1 MKLSLFSPFARQR
14 AWLLGVPGLLL
25 TGAAL
30 ASQQSDAK
38 GFVEDGDLTLLL
50 RNYYYLR
57 QNEGDG
63 HGAAARNSR
72 DPRSWTQA
80 FLLNYTSGFTQGTV
94 GVGVDAY
101 GYLGLKLDGGDGH
114 ANTPNMPVDG
124 AANSARAGRRSS
136 CASPTPC
143 SSMATS
149 NPRRRCWRQAA
160 TGCFPRPPGAGAW

>member
-1 MKLSLFSPFARQR
+1 MTLSLFSPFARQR

-72 DPRSWTQA
+72 DPRS
-80 FLLNYTSGFTQGTV
+80 
-94 GVGVDAY
+94 
-101 GYLGLKLDGGDGH
+101 
-114 ANTPNMPVDG
+114 
-124 AANSARAGRRSS
+124 
-136 CASPTPC
+136 
-143 SSMATS
+143 
-149 NPRRRCWRQAA
+149 
-160 TGCFPRPPGAGAW
+160 